1 MGLGARLA
9 ISFTVLVALTAVLIG
24 GASVFTTGRQ
34 VTSEI
39 DDFLRD
45 RADEIVD
52 GTRDKPQGRDSRS
65 NGRSD
70 DNDSDGSQTVTVGT
84 QLAVDADAEVQLL
97 DSSGDVT
104 AVSGIALPVDDRDV
118 RLAAREEPAR
128 IRTVSI
134 SGTDYRMITEHIPGG
149 GAVQVARS
157 LDEAA
162 SLVSLLRSRLFINA
176 GVLAAFAGLAGWA
189 LAQRTTR
196 PLRSLT
202 AAVDAVA
209 ETRDFTVP
217 VDASGNDEVGRLA
230 RGFDRMLRALER
242 SRSQQHRLVQDAAH
256 ELRTPLTSIKANIDW
271 LAMADDIDAETRRTV
286 LVGVQRELGE
296 LNTLMAEIIDLATDS
311 QEQRPHVPIDL
322 AVVATDAADQFRAR
336 SPRAVEVRSD
346 PTPVRGD
353 ADSLGRAITNLLSN
367 ADKYSPAGA
376 PITVEVAD
384 GWVWVADRGAGIPE
398 AERERVFDR
407 FYRRDAD
414 RSAPG
419 SGLGLSIVASIAE
432 AHGGRVAIGDTPG
445 GGARVGFGLPT
456 T

>member
-1 MGLGARLA
+1 
-9 ISFTVLVALTAVLIG
+9 
-24 GASVFTTGRQ
+24 
-34 VTSEI
+34 
-39 DDFLRD
+39 
-45 RADEIVD
+45 
-52 GTRDKPQGRDSRS
+52 
-65 NGRSD
+65 
-70 DNDSDGSQTVTVGT
+70 
-84 QLAVDADAEVQLL
+84 
-97 DSSGDVT
+97 
-104 AVSGIALPVDDRDV
+104 
-118 RLAAREEPAR
+118 
-128 IRTVSI
+128 
-134 SGTDYRMITEHIPGG
+134 
-149 GAVQVARS
+149 
-157 LDEAA
+157 
-162 SLVSLLRSRLFINA
+162 
-176 GVLAAFAGLAGWA
+176 
-189 LAQRTTR
+189 
-196 PLRSLT
+196 
-202 AAVDAVA
+202 
-209 ETRDFTVP
+209 
-217 VDASGNDEVGRLA
+217 
-230 RGFDRMLRALER
+230 MLRALER